1 MSNAPAN
8 VLLSILVNVALT
20 SAMQAAGKFGE
31 VAKLH
36 AEWLGLQ
43 AAFAWCCA
51 DHGTTK
57 DATIARSIKPMRAA
71 ARAILRGGDAARWIP

>member
-8 VLLSILVNVALT
+8 ILLAILVNVALT
-20 SAMQAAGKFGE
+20 GAAQSAGKPAE
-31 VAKLH
+31 VDALH

-57 DATIARSIKPMRAA
+57 DATIARSIKPMRQA
-71 ARAILRGGDAARWIP
+71 ARAILRGGAALKWIP